1 MTAIIKT
8 EFQKMKRYHILLIA
22 LIGMF
27 LFTAASAFFTVCHER
42 CIKGSLL

>member
-22 LIGMF
+22 LRKSTGRNRPV
-27 LFTAASAFFTVCHER
+27 FTGNENE
-42 CIKGSLL
+42 